1 MSIILALLVFS
12 VLIVVHEGGHFLAAK
27 RAGIR
32 VDEFA
37 VGMGPALWQFKKGE
51 TVYSLRAFPLG
62 GYNRIAGMEGPETS
76 DPRGF
81 NRQPLFKRM
90 GVIAAGSGMNFLLAV
105 VLFILTYMV
114 LGVPAD
120 YNIIGRVEPG
130 KPAAAAGLQPGDR
143 VLAINNISVDSW
155 TQMVELINSHPETEI
170 SLLIERQGQREE
182 VTVTTI
188 KDPQSGVGLIGIGP
202 SWERQGFWRSIIMG
216 FRQSIAITVLIIVS
230 LVQMVTGQVPADV
243 VGPVG
248 IVQLV
253 GEAATFGLANLLI
266 FTAVL
271 SVNLGLINLLPI
283 PALDGSRLVFLSIE
297 GIRGRPIEPE
307 KENFIHLIGFA
318 LLFGLLII
326 ITYQDIMRILG

>member
-1 MSIILALLVFS
+1 MSIIIALIVFS
-12 VLIVVHEGGHFLAAK
+12 ILIVVHEGGHFLAAK

-37 VGMGPALWQFKKGE
+37 IGMGPCLWQFKKGE

-62 GYNRIAGMEGPETS
+62 GYNRIAGMEGPEIN

-81 NRQPLFKRM
+81 NRQPLRKRM
-90 GVIAAGSGMNFLLAV
+90 GVIAAGSTMNFLLAV

-114 LGVPAD
+114 LGLPAD
-120 YNIIGRVEPG
+120 YNIIGGVEPG
-130 KPAAAAGLQPGDR
+130 KPAAVAGLQSGDR
-143 VLAINNISVDSW
+143 VLAINNIQVDSW
-155 TQMVELINSHPETEI
+155 TKMVELINSHPETEI
-170 SLLIERQGQREE
+170 SLLVEREGRQEKF
-182 VTVTTI
+182 VVTTI
-188 KDPQSGVGLIGIGP
+188 KDPQSGVGLIGISP
-202 SWERQGFWRSIIMG
+202 SWERQGFWRSINMG
-216 FRQSIAITVLIIVS
+216 FRQSVNITVLIVVS
-230 LVQMVTGQVPADV
+230 LVQMLTGQIQADV

-253 GEAATFGLANLLI
+253 GEAATFGLANLMI

-297 GIRGRPIEPE
+297 GIRGRPIGPE
-307 KENFIHLIGFA
+307 KENFIHLIGLA
-318 LLFGLLII
+318 LLFGLLIV
-326 ITYQDIMRILG
+326 ITYQDIMRIFS